1 MNRAKK
7 KKSSTNS
14 ISSPFDLTAGISLQ
28 ITDIDIVA
36 TQKII
41 INSCAKWQTTRRFQ
55 WRANGADNENKSQV
69 NFQAIK

>member
-1 MNRAKK
+1 M
-7 KKSSTNS
+7 
-14 ISSPFDLTAGISLQ
+14 FDLTTGISLQ

-55 WRANGADNENKSQV
+55 WRVNGADNENKSQV
-69 NFQAIK
+69 NFKQSNDKKVR